1 MEKIKPNNLQSVFWK
16 RVLLWHWGKSG
27 ESWRWLRYAVLA
39 ILINGLIW
47 STALSYLYLT
57 QPTYTSKWTLILPGT
72 GAGANITIDNIGQAS
87 TVASS
92 PYGHSTLSP
101 KVNYKSIV
109 ENATV
114 LQTAADSMKMTQ
126 STFGKPK
133 IKLIAQTSL
142 ILFELN
148 GKSPQQAVDKSW
160 ALYHALQANLQ
171 ELRLDE
177 IKQRENS
184 FRAMLMSYENKLKAA
199 RDALLEHKIKTKLV
213 SVEQHLL
220 LATSIE
226 QLRKQRAEVL
236 AEHEKK
242 RAQVGQLSKNL
253 GITSQQAA
261 DALLL
266 KSDLLFQE
274 NLKNYTEASA
284 LLTVY
289 LSKWGNNHPQVV
301 KERAS
306 QKATHQA
313 MLKRSSVL
321 LGRSNEVLLQH
332 LNLNNSEKR
341 AQLFQNLV
349 SLYAEQHGLTAKAK
363 ELARLINKI
372 ESRLNAQNENA
383 AKLEE
388 FEREHRIAEAVY
400 TSARARIETSQADLF
415 ASYPLLQML
424 SKPSMPDKP
433 SSPKRNMGLLGAIL
447 ASLFTLSGLLLLWI
461 RAPYISKLLN
471 ESSAN

>member
-1 MEKIKPNNLQSVFWK
+1 MALAIKPNNLQSLFWK

-27 ESWRWLRYAVLA
+27 EPWRWLRYAVLG

-114 LQTAADSMKMTQ
+114 LQTAADSMKMTK

-160 ALYHALQANLQ
+160 ALYHALQTNLQ
-171 ELRLDE
+171 LLRLDE

-184 FRAMLMSYENKLKAA
+184 FSTMLRRYENKLKTA
-199 RDALLEHKIKTKLV
+199 RDALLAHKIKTKLV

-226 QLRKQRAEVL
+226 QLRQQRAEGL

-242 RAQVGQLSKNL
+242 RAQVRQLSKNL
-253 GITSQQAA
+253 GITAQQAA

-274 NLKNYTEASA
+274 NLKNYTDASA
-284 LLTVY
+284 LLTLY

-301 KERAS
+301 KERAH
-306 QKATHQA
+306 QKASHQA

-321 LGRSNEVLLQH
+321 LGRSNVQH

-341 AQLFQNLV
+341 AQLFQNLI
-349 SLYAEQHGLTAKAK
+349 SLYAEQHGLAAKAK

-372 ESRLNAQNENA
+372 ENRLNAQNENA

-388 FEREHRIAEAVY
+388 LQREHRIAEAVY

-424 SKPSMPDKP
+424 SKPSLPDKP
-433 SSPKRNMGLLGAIL
+433 SSPKRMMGLLGAIL
-447 ASLFTLSGLLLLWI
+447 ASLFTISGLLLIWI
-461 RAPYISKLLN
+461 RAPYIRKLLN
-471 ESSAN
+471 ESDG